1 MPKKPTEVQETP
13 VQAAV
18 NHPTMSCS
26 DSVIASLLAKNAIVH
41 WQAGCTLN
49 ELIAADVAPIAPT
62 GAALLRCWGAAFDN
76 AALAALLALL
86 SQQQPALQAQLS
98 WYQPHP
104 SLVPALSLLLSQAFT
119 ASQVAQLRELAADA
133 GYELNYLTKPVLLSQ
148 PGVLV
153 MDMDSTA
160 IQIECID
167 EIAKLAGTGEQVAA
181 VTAAAMRGE
190 LDFAQSLRQ
199 RVATLRGAPES
210 VLSQVLAD
218 IPLMPGLTEL
228 VAALQ
233 ARDWSIAIASGGF
246 TYFTEALRER
256 LNLTAT
262 FANQLEIID
271 GQLSGQ
277 VLGDIVDAQA
287 KADVVQLLASA
298 RGIAASQTVAIGDGA
313 NDLPMLAVA
322 ALGVAF
328 HAKPLVQAKAA
339 NAIRQGSLLQLLYLL
354 DCEDWSTSQSG
365 LACHDGAGSED
376 RQV

>member
-1 MPKKPTEVQETP
+1 M
-13 VQAAV
+13 QAAV

-26 DSVIASLLAKNAIVH
+26 DSVIASLLAKNSIVH

-49 ELIAADVAPIAPT
+49 ELSSIDAATSAMK
-62 GAALLRCWGAAFDN
+62 GAALLRCWGTAFDD

-86 SQQQPALQAQLS
+86 SQQQPDLQAQLS
-98 WYQPHP
+98 VHQPHP
-104 SLVPALSLLLSQAFT
+104 LLAPALSLLLNKTCSAMQISA
-119 ASQVAQLRELAADA
+119 LRELAAAA
-133 GYELNYLTKPVLLSQ
+133 GYEFNYLATPVLLSQ

-199 RVATLRGAPES
+199 RVATLQGAPES
-210 VLSQVLAD
+210 VLAQVLAD
-218 IPLMPGLTEL
+218 IPLMPGLTDL
-228 VAALQ
+228 VATLQ
-233 ARDWSIAIASGGF
+233 ARSWSVAIASGGF

-256 LNLTAT
+256 LGLTAT
-262 FANQLEIID
+262 FANQLEINN
-271 GQLSGQ
+271 GLLTGQ
-277 VLGDIVDAQA
+277 VLGAIVDAQT
-287 KADVVQLLASA
+287 KADVVQQLASA
-298 RGIAASQTVAIGDGA
+298 RGIAATQTVAIGDGA

-328 HAKPLVQAKAA
+328 HAKPLVQAKAN

-354 DCEDWSTSQSG
+354 DEQSWLADAGCPEQSG
-365 LACHDGAGSED
+365 AARKDSL
-376 RQV
+376 V

>member
-1 MPKKPTEVQETP
+1 M
-13 VQAAV
+13 QAAV

-26 DSVIASLLAKNAIVH
+26 DSVIASLLAKNTIVH

-49 ELIAADVAPIAPT
+49 ELSSSDAATSAVK

-76 AALAALLALL
+76 AALAALLTLL
-86 SQQQPALQAQLS
+86 SQQQPDLQAQLS
-98 WYQPHP
+98 VYQPHP
-104 SLVPALSLLLSQAFT
+104 SLAPALSLLLTT
-119 ASQVAQLRELAADA
+119 ALAAGQVTELRELAANT
-133 GYELNYLTKPVLLSQ
+133 GYELNYLTKPVLLSE

-199 RVATLRGAPES
+199 RVATLQGAPES
-210 VLSQVLAD
+210 VLAQVLAD
-218 IPLMPGLTEL
+218 IPLMPGLPEL

-233 ARDWSIAIASGGF
+233 ARNWSVAIASGGF
-246 TYFTEALRER
+246 TYFTEALRQR

-277 VLGDIVDAQA
+277 VLGAIVDAQA
-287 KADVVQLLASA
+287 KADVVQQLAAA
-298 RGIAASQTVAIGDGA
+298 RGIALTQTVAIGDGA

-328 HAKPLVQAKAA
+328 HAKPLVQAKAN

-354 DCEDWSTSQSG
+354 DQHNWSAQAHAASQ
-365 LACHDGAGSED
+365 DGPA
-376 RQV
+376 